1 MSEFLEQ
8 EKLRGQSQDTKILSG
23 TDELLKKA
31 DQFNL
36 ITPDGKAVDLWRL
49 NGNRLNI
56 EWLQHPMT
64 KRLLLALHVL
74 RQEQLNTAENNSENT
89 NAEVR
94 HSLIKAKTLEKLIT
108 YVNQE
113 RIEDTVLPRL

>member
-1 MSEFLEQ
+1 MSEYLEQ
-8 EKLRGQSQDTKILSG
+8 EKLRGKAQEEKSIQG

-36 ITPDGKAVDLWRL
+36 ITPDGKAIDLWRL

-64 KRLLLALHVL
+64 KRFLLVLHVL
-74 RQEQLNTAENNSENT
+74 RQEQLNTAENTAENT

-94 HSLIKAKTLEKLIT
+94 HSLVKAKTLDKIIT

-113 RIEDTVLPRL
+113 RIEDTTLPRL